1 MLVPVAGTTV
11 LGWVGAPALVT
22 PANEPSLWVA
32 NVQPTAHYEDWSA
45 LGDTLHVGDCEIRP
59 GDGLA
64 GQSYLIESIIEGAD
78 EADPVSYSAP
88 LMLRTTIKYGDTIG
102 PLAFP
107 GQSSPPENAANF
119 QDIFAAVAGF
129 QQINQTAS
137 VIWIDLTPELPD
149 GFANFADIFGAVVG
163 FQTGGTGYPFTADP
177 CSCPGA
183 CP

>member
-1 MLVPVAGTTV
+1 MLTDIFANRYLDVV
-11 LGWVGAPALVT
+11 LWKAFDEPARRLLVH
-22 PANEPSLWVA
+22 AA
-32 NVQPTAHYEDWSA
+32 
-45 LGDTLHVGDCEIRP
+45 
-59 GDGLA
+59 
-64 GQSYLIESIIEGAD
+64 
-78 EADPVSYSAP
+78 
-88 LMLRTTIKYGDTIG
+88 KYGDTIG

-137 VIWIDLTPELPD
+137 VIWLDLTPELPD

-163 FQTGGTGYPFTADP
+163 FQTGGTGYPFAADP